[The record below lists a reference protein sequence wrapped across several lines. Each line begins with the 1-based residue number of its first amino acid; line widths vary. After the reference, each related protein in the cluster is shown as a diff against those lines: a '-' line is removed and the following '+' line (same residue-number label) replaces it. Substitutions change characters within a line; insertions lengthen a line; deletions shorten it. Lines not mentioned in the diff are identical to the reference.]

1 MAGISSDRAT
11 WLANHVLPY
20 EPALRAW
27 LARRRVINLEID
39 DIVQETYAV
48 LASLPAVDHIHNP
61 RTYAFSVAQSLIL
74 RHVRRARIVSID
86 SMAEIDRLSI
96 LGEGASAERQA
107 ADREELGR
115 ITQAIAGL
123 PEKCRE
129 AFLLR
134 KLDGLSQ
141 RQVAEQ
147 MGVSENTIEK
157 HVGKALRILMA
168 VFAGVTPTARAATT
182 VDNKEGHAHGKVRD
196 SR

>member
-1 MAGISSDRAT
+1 MP
-11 WLANHVLPY
+11 H

-27 LARRRVINLEID
+27 LSRRRVINLEID

-48 LASLPAVDHIHNP
+48 LASLPSVEHIHNP

-96 LGEGASAERQA
+96 LGESASAERQV

-123 PEKCRE
+123 PQKCRE

-157 HVGKALRILMA
+157 HIGKALRILMSA
-168 VFAGVTPTARAATT
+168 FAGGAPAARPEAA
-182 VDNKEGHAHGKVRD
+182 VEEKEGPAHGKVRD